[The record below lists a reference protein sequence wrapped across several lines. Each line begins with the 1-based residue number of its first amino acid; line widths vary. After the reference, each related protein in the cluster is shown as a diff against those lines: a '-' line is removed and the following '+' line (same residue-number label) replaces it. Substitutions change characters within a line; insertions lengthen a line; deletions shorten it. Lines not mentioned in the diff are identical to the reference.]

1 MGLQIRRV
9 SKVRV
14 IATLIAVFALV
25 AQPLYGLTVSQIVNA
40 AGVVDGHTFR
50 VSSQEDLQAAL
61 SDSSV
66 NHITLDTD
74 IVTNKSFVL
83 ARSNVTIN
91 GGGKTIFGP
100 SLETWVSGGE
110 NYGLKIYKASNV
122 KINSLRVTGA
132 NVGIQINGS
141 QVEIRGHT
149 KVDGNLF
156 GGIELSQGEG
166 VSAIPELL
174 HQQGTLQNSTEA
186 HGKPTV
192 WSVGA
197 GTVTSSVAPLYG
209 ATHIKSGQT
218 QYYLNEANAD
228 IAAVNTTTNETFATV
243 QSAIDD
249 PETLDGHTI
258 RLAKNITLP
267 SKSIRVTKN
276 VTIDGDSKTVSA
288 QFDRGEGGVSN
299 AGFVVLKSGTVIKN
313 VTIEGNGTGTNAAHG
328 IVLDKSLN
336 NIVLIDIVVK
346 NNAAGVIVNSS
357 AATIKN
363 IKTINNTW
371 YGINVDGKY
380 GPAQLTIKGV
390 NSHTESAPIY
400 VDDRTTVKVIDDDT
414 QYVKKA
420 VPSKPAADYYVYD
433 NDAPLV
439 TLTAPVA
446 NSSHKGA
453 VDIKATI
460 EDANLSHYYLTV
472 SNRVDS
478 SAAWTTHKAVQVSR
492 EAFTNEVIY
501 TVPASVTGEIRV
513 KLEARDKAGNKN
525 DTLSVKTLNFVIDK
539 TAPTV
544 MINDTTIVNKQLS
557 FTIFGTDNLSGIKK
571 VGVNIYNQSNT
582 GNPLKKIGTQA
593 EGLPARQLVYSGQV
607 SNIDLSDLPDGVY
620 TIRAAIRDYAENLT
634 YATKQIVVDSTKPT
648 VTITSAS
655 RNADGTYTISGT
667 GEQGAPVT
675 VKVNGSS
682 LESIAPDEDGK
693 WTAKTAKLND
703 GLYEVV
709 ASSVNGLGNEGT
721 SDVFK
726 FTATTPAAPEVT
738 APVDG
743 STGSG
748 LSEGGLTLLP
758 SVASLATT
766 ISTPPTRSFLGVPV
780 DDLVANN
787 ETQQASIAES
797 PEILGARDVKNNV
810 AAVSGPVTATES
822 GWKLFGLAWYWWLV
836 ALAAIASIWWFIAA
850 WRRRKSEDQPSFLG

>member
-25 AQPLYGLTVSQIVNA
+25 AQPIHSFLSVQIAHAQSTDVAVVTNEVDLLNAAADKTVRTISVKSNILVSQKIVFSGRNVYIDGNGNKITFSGDA
-40 AGVVDGHTFR
+40 TGWGGNYVIQAYKNLVTIKNLSITGGDAAIYANGATVKAEGFVDLTGNEFGGVEVSQGAGVVSPASFNAGDAIIR
-50 VSSQEDLQAAL
+50 NNSEVS
-61 SDSSV
+61 
-66 NHITLDTD
+66 T
-74 IVTNKSFVL
+74 
-83 ARSNVTIN
+83 
-91 GGGKTIFGP
+91 
-100 SLETWVSGGE
+100 
-110 NYGLKIYKASNV
+110 
-122 KINSLRVTGA
+122 
-132 NVGIQINGS
+132 
-141 QVEIRGHT
+141 
-149 KVDGNLF
+149 
-156 GGIELSQGEG
+156 
-166 VSAIPELL
+166 
-174 HQQGTLQNSTEA
+174 
-186 HGKPTV
+186 KPTV
-192 WSVGA
+192 WIDRVSTADATVSGA
-197 GTVTSSVAPLYG
+197 FTKT
-209 ATHIKSGQT
+209 THIGLDQSQF
-218 QYYLNEANAD
+218 YLKEANAD

-243 QSAIDD
+243 QNAIDD

-276 VTIDGDSKTVSA
+276 VTIDGDNKTVST
-288 QFDRGEGGVSN
+288 QFNRGEGGVSN
-299 AGFVVLKSGTVIKN
+299 AGFVVLKSGTAIKN

-346 NNAAGVIVNSS
+346 NNAAGAIVNSS